1 MLKNNKAFSLI
12 EIIMVI
18 VILGVTLTPFS
29 VLVVNVVQRNTQT
42 QVTNTSLALAEGE
55 LERINNLHFSD
66 IASVGP
72 TAFSG
77 PFNQYTFQIISDF
90 VNFDALNTV
99 VAGPTN
105 YKRVRVIVN
114 NSIFGTVEL
123 TSVITNN
130 E

>member
-18 VILGVTLTPFS
+18 VILGITLTPFS
-29 VLVVNVVQRNTQT
+29 ILVVNVVQSNTRI
-42 QVTNTSLALAEGE
+42 QVTNTSVALAEGE